1 MEMRYGV
8 AIIVGFSMINVHA
21 MQQSEAPSCLLRI
34 YNNTMVPIEVQTCSA
49 CVAPSGRPD
58 TRARL
63 KSGWQKLL
71 PAYCAKSKFFFPYS
85 AELYPPVTIR
95 ARLKTDHH
103 DMRSMRFVLH
113 KEPGYNNRILVSI
126 VNGNL
131 ALNACDVA
139 KEE

>member
-1 MEMRYGV
+1 MCMRYVV
-8 AIIVGFSMINVHA
+8 AIVVGFSMVNVDA
-21 MQQSEAPSCLLRI
+21 MQKSEVPSCSLRI
-34 YNNTMVPIEVQTCSA
+34 YNNTMVPIEVQTCSV

-71 PAYCAKSKFFFPYS
+71 PSYCAKSKLFFPYS

-103 DMRSMRFVLH
+103 DMRSMRFVLN
-113 KEPGYNNRILVSI
+113 KEPGYNNGILVSM

-131 ALNACDVA
+131 ALNAYDVA